1 MKNYKIKSNKFI
13 IHVTDNG
20 IPYIKYEDIKAA
32 LSASTLA
39 EFNEWFCGQTALL
52 LDDGTT
58 GIYPWDWDNFI
69 AHTEGRW
76 EFFD

>member
-1 MKNYKIKSNKFI
+1 MIKLP
-13 IHVTDNG
+13 IHTTDDG
-20 IPYIKYEDIKAA
+20 IPYIRYEDIAAA
-32 LSASTLA
+32 LSPHTKA
-39 EFNEWFCGQTALL
+39 EFDEWIDGQTCIL